1 MSGYALITL
10 NIIEYADLY
19 VKKQSA
25 EYARIIV
32 NVSDAVHNTTSLNLL
47 SNYRDTRIQNT
58 AKLLRQSVLQEE

>member
-1 MSGYALITL
+1 MNGYALIPL
-10 NIIEYADLY
+10 NMIEYADLY

-47 SNYRDTRIQNT
+47 SSYRDRRIRNT
-58 AKLLRQSVLQEE
+58 VKLLR

>member
-58 AKLLRQSVLQEE
+58 AKLLR